1 MTASKGIRKTN
12 AVTGKQVNT
21 AISGIFASLYAIR
34 SLAKDG
40 YTGRLMTDGRL
51 ETYLDDDLVWTSY
64 FVGEDYAEMEF
75 SATVDLMTGEMYA

>member
-1 MTASKGIRKTN
+1 MSRGHR
-12 AVTGKQVNT
+12 
-21 AISGIFASLYAIR
+21 IFGGMHGSNYIWGEKFVIR

-64 FVGEDYAEMEF
+64 FIGEDNAEMEF
-75 SATVDLMTGEMYA
+75 SDTVDLMTGEMYA